1 LSERIHLHLSTS
13 SAFLLLS
20 IGLAIGIISG
30 MVGIGGG
37 VLVIPL
43 LMFFFGFSQARANG
57 TSLAMLLPPIGIF
70 AVMSYWNA
78 GNVDWRFALLLA
90 FGFAVGAYI
99 GAAVVNRG
107 WINPTALRVGFALLL
122 VYSAAR
128 LLFRQGGHA
137 RAALETSLMVAAFA
151 VTYLTMRLLGRHWRQ
166 SPDWGKVYR
175 AKRDDSVG
183 YDYEI

>member
-1 LSERIHLHLSTS
+1 MHLSTAT
-13 SAFLLLS
+13 AFLLLL
-20 IGLAIGIISG
+20 IGLAIGIVSG

-37 VLVIPL
+37 MLVIPL
-43 LMFFFGFSQARANG
+43 LMFFFGFSQAKANG

-70 AVMSYWNA
+70 AVVEYWKA

-99 GAAVVNRG
+99 GAAIVNHG

-122 VYSAAR
+122 IYCAAR
-128 LLFRQGGHA
+128 LLFRHGGQA
-137 RAALETSLMVAAFA
+137 RSALETSLMVTGFA
-151 VTYLTMRLLGRHWRQ
+151 LMYAMMRLLGRRWRRA
-166 SPDWGKVYR
+166 PDWGLIYR
-175 AKRDDSVG
+175 AKLDDSVG

>member
-1 LSERIHLHLSTS
+1 MPLSTS
-13 SAFLLLS
+13 TAFLLLL
-20 IGLAIGIISG
+20 IGLTIGIISG

-70 AVMSYWNA
+70 AVIAYWNA
-78 GNVDWRFALLLA
+78 GNVDWRFAILLA
-90 FGFAVGAYI
+90 FGFAVGAYA
-99 GAAVVNRG
+99 GAAIVNRG

-122 VYSAAR
+122 VYCAAR
-128 LLFRQGGHA
+128 LLFRPGGQA
-137 RAALETSLMVAAFA
+137 RAALETSLSVAAFA
-151 VTYLTMRLLGRHWRQ
+151 SLFVIMRLLGRRWRKM
-166 SPDWGKVYR
+166 PDSGRMYR
-175 AKRDDSVG
+175 AKLNDSVG

>member
-1 LSERIHLHLSTS
+1 LHLSTS
-13 SAFLLLS
+13 SAFLLLF
-20 IGLAIGIISG
+20 IGLVIGIVSG

-43 LMFFFGFSQARANG
+43 LMFFFGFSQAKANG

-70 AVMSYWNA
+70 AVVTYWKA

-90 FGFAVGAYI
+90 FGFAVGAYV
-99 GAAVVNRG
+99 GAAIVNHG
-107 WINPTALRVGFALLL
+107 WINPTALRIGFALLL
-122 VYSAAR
+122 VYCAAR
-128 LLFRQGGHA
+128 LLFRHGGQA

-151 VTYLTMRLLGRHWRQ
+151 VTYLTMRLLGRHWKRA
-166 SPDWGKVYR
+166 PDWGMIYR

>member
-1 LSERIHLHLSTS
+1 LHLSTS
-13 SAFLLLS
+13 TAFLLLFL
-20 IGLAIGIISG
+20 GLVVGIVSG

-70 AVMSYWNA
+70 AVLTYWKA
-78 GNVDWRFALLLA
+78 GNVDWRFAVLLA
-90 FGFAVGAYI
+90 FGFAVGAYLG
-99 GAAVVNRG
+99 GAIVNRG
-107 WINPTALRVGFALLL
+107 WINPTALRVGFSLLL
-122 VYSAAR
+122 VYCAAR
-128 LLFRQGGHA
+128 LLFRRGGQA
-137 RAALETSLMVAAFA
+137 RAALETSLVVATFA
-151 VTYLTMRLLGRHWRQ
+151 ATYVTMRLLGRRLRRA
-166 SPDWGKVYR
+166 PDWGAVYR